1 MEIDKI
7 LNEIITE
14 AFTYGR
20 SHNHEYITPE
30 HLLYSALNNDRFEE
44 AISKCDGNVEDLKGN
59 IEKYINEYISKVKDG
74 IDIEESFG
82 FRSIFYIA
90 TEQAKYSEKTKI
102 GIEHLMA
109 AMFLLEDSY
118 ALYYLQEEGI
128 TKAKLLFNLCHN
140 EKDEEIEEENESDGE
155 NTYYISYEVDDSE
168 EDAEVEEYDY
178 VDMNSEKDKSES
190 KESKRTKKNK
200 SIVEKYTTNMTNFVK
215 DDMRDPLIGR
225 EDIINRTLQI
235 LCRRSKNNTVHV
247 GEPGVGKTAIVL
259 GIAKLIVDGKMPKK
273 LKDAEIFSLDIG
285 SLLAGT
291 KYRGDFEERIK
302 GVLDG
307 LSGHANPIVYIDE
320 IHNIVGAGA
329 LNTGALDASNLLK
342 PYLMEGKIRFIGTTT
357 FDEYKKHFEKDK
369 GLSRRFQKI
378 EIKETTIEETIKILN
393 GLKENY
399 ESYHN
404 VKYTDDAIISAVK
417 LSSKYINDKF
427 LPDKAIDVIDEA
439 GAFIAMDSEINETKT
454 IDGNII
460 EDIISRIC
468 SIPKQKVENE
478 EVDSLKKLDSI
489 LKDSVFGQNEAINE
503 VVRCIKMSRA
513 GLNDD
518 NKPVASILFVGPTG
532 VGKTEIAKIL
542 SKTLAV
548 DLVRFDM
555 SEYAEKHAA
564 SKLIGSPPGYV
575 GYEEGGLLT
584 DTIRKKPNC
593 VLLLDEIEKA
603 HGDILN
609 VLLQVMDYATLTDN
623 QGRKVDFRNVIL
635 IMTSNAGARNIGKTL
650 VGFAQREIKGEAI
663 TEEVK
668 KIFTPEFRNRLDKV
682 VVFNHV
688 DSDMAEKIVA
698 KELNLFREKLQSKN
712 IDITFT
718 KGCIGFI
725 SKTGISKEFGAR
737 EIIRI
742 INSKLKPLLVDE
754 VLFGALSKG
763 GECTVD
769 IENDVIKLNVKEKQ
783 QE

>member
-7 LNEIITE
+7 LNEIIIE
-14 AFTYGR
+14 SFNYGR
-20 SHNHEYITPE
+20 INNHEYITPE
-30 HLLYSALNNDRFEE
+30 HLLYSALENEE
-44 AISKCDGNVEDLKGN
+44 FKMAIVKCGGDVDNLKN
-59 IEKYINEYISKVKDG
+59 KIEEYINEHISKVEEG
-74 IDIEESFG
+74 IDVEESFG

-90 TEQAKYSEKTKI
+90 TEQAKYSEKSKI

-118 ALYYLQEEGI
+118 ALYYLQEEGV
-128 TKAKLLFNLCHN
+128 TKAKLLFNLCHREENDDNEDGN
-140 EKDEEIEEENESDGE
+140 EKDNEN
-155 NTYYISYEVDDSE
+155 NYYISYEDEDSMEEVIDD
-168 EDAEVEEYDY
+168 EYSNDTR
-178 VDMNSEKDKSES
+178 DSEKDEIES
-190 KESKRTKKNK
+190 KSSKKSKKNK

-215 DDMRDPLIGR
+215 SDISDPLIGR

-235 LCRRSKNNTVHV
+235 LCRRTKNNTVHV

-259 GIAKLIVDGKMPKK
+259 GLAKLIVDGKIPNK

-329 LNTGALDASNLLK
+329 LNAGALDASNLLK

-378 EIKETTIEETIKILN
+378 EVKETTIEETIKILN

-404 VKYTDDAIISAVK
+404 VKYTEEAIISAVK
-417 LSSKYINDKF
+417 LSHKYINDKF
-427 LPDKAIDVIDEA
+427 LPDKAIDIIDEA
-439 GAFIAMDSEINETKT
+439 GAFIAMNAEKDQTKT
-454 IDGNII
+454 IDENII

-478 EVDSLKKLDSI
+478 EVNSLKQLEYI
-489 LKDSVFGQNEAINE
+489 LKDNVFGQSEAINE

-518 NKPVASILFVGPTG
+518 NKPVASMLFVGPTG

-542 SKTLAV
+542 SKTLSV

-555 SEYAEKHAA
+555 SEYAEKHSA

-584 DTIRKKPNC
+584 DAIRKKPNC

-603 HGDILN
+603 NGDILN

-623 QGRKVDFRNVIL
+623 QGRKIDFRNVIL
-635 IMTSNAGARNIGKTL
+635 IMTSNAGARNIGKNL
-650 VGFAQREIKGEAI
+650 VGFGQREIKGEAI
-663 TEEVK
+663 TEEIK

-688 DSDMAEKIVA
+688 DKDMAEKIVK
-698 KELNLFREKLQSKN
+698 KELSIFKEKLKSKN
-712 IDITFT
+712 VTITFT
-718 KGCIGFI
+718 KECIEFI
-725 SKTGISKEFGAR
+725 SKAGVSKEFGAR

-742 INSKLKPLLVDE
+742 INSKLKPLLVDKI
-754 VLFGALSKG
+754 LFGELCKG
-763 GECTVD
+763 GACN
-769 IENDVIKLNVKEKQ
+769 IELENNELKLKIV
-783 QE
+783 